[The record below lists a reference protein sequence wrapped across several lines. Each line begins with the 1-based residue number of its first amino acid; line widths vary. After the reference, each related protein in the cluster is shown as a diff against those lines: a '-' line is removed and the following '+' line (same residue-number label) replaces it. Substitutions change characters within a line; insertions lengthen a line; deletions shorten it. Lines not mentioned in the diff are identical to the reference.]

1 MRTNPQRV
9 ETLQAYQDRSQA
21 TRRLKEEVA
30 ALKLTNEKK
39 KQKVQRL
46 KQERD
51 QAVQL
56 LVEVCKT
63 GWSQHAQL
71 QSLLQQ
77 VQAFREGGGDPNG
90 ELPIETRQLMEDN
103 ARQADQTW
111 TAADQRM

>member
-30 ALKLTNEKK
+30 ALKLAQEKK
-39 KQKVQRL
+39 KDAERCLRNQVQRL

-63 GWSQHAQL
+63 GWS
-71 QSLLQQ
+71 
-77 VQAFREGGGDPNG
+77 
-90 ELPIETRQLMEDN
+90 
-103 ARQADQTW
+103 
-111 TAADQRM
+111 